1 MVRRARLTTIVEG
14 DRPMPQPARHHIA
27 RNRYRVIGVT
37 AVGAAA
43 ALALS
48 GCGDQVPALEDV
60 WPEVSESIQKAESV
74 TIDGNIA
81 QGGQDM
87 SVTMSGQIDD
97 SSYAGSVAMGEAQ
110 VEVVGNT
117 ETTYMK
123 PNAAFY
129 EEMGG
134 AQLQDLVGEKWL
146 EVPAEEDG
154 FTMSNFWSSF
164 SEDIPEAD
172 EFTDAEYTKELAEH
186 DGAEVYKYSGTS
198 AENGE
203 PVTLYIDR
211 DHRLVRVEVQQ
222 GESTDDASASPSA
235 SPAEDTGTGTVDF
248 SDWNTVDPVEM
259 PDEAEVFALPGM

>member
-1 MVRRARLTTIVEG
+1 
-14 DRPMPQPARHHIA
+14 MPQPARH
-27 RNRYRVIGVT
+27 RTVRTRYRALGIT
-37 AVGAAA
+37 ALGAAA

-60 WPEVSESIQKAESV
+60 WPEVSESIQNAESV

-97 SSYAGSVAMGEAQ
+97 SSYAGSVTMGEAQ
-110 VEVVGNT
+110 VEVIGNT

-154 FTMSNFWSSF
+154 FTMSTFWSSF
-164 SEDIPEAD
+164 SEDIPGAD
-172 EFTDAEYTKELAEH
+172 EFADSEYTKELVEH

-198 AENGE
+198 VENGE

-211 DHRLVRVEVQQ
+211 DHQLVRVEVEQS
-222 GESTDDASASPSA
+222 ESTEGASASPSA
-235 SPAEDTGTGTVDF
+235 SPAGDTGTGTVDF
-248 SDWNTVDPVEM
+248 ADWNAVEPVDM
-259 PDEAEVFALPGM
+259 PDEAEVFALPGL